1 MTALYAVGLVLTLA
15 LVFYLAS
22 SGGLPYTR
30 HEKLFTAAERNFYF
44 ALKAAVG
51 NRYTIFGKVRVAD
64 LVKVTRKT
72 NDKRGY
78 RALARI
84 AQKHVDYVLCDPATL
99 EIICTVELND
109 STHERKDRIDR
120 DRFVTEVFNHIGLP
134 IAWFK
139 ARSAYDIRAVQQQI
153 EHAIAAP
160 KQVAQNAAPK

>member
-1 MTALYAVGLVLTLA
+1 MTAIYVIGLAALLAV
-15 LVFYLAS
+15 VFFLAS
-22 SGGLPYTR
+22 PGGLPYTR
-30 HEKLFTAAERNFYF
+30 HEKLFSAAERNFYF
-44 ALKAAVG
+44 ALKTAVG

-120 DRFVTEVFNHIGLP
+120 DRFITEVFDHIGLP

-139 ARSAYDIRAVQQQI
+139 ARSVYDIKAVQQQI

-160 KQVAQNAAPK
+160 KQVAPNGAPK

>member
-44 ALKAAVG
+44 ALKAAIG

-64 LVKVTRKT
+64 LVKVTSKT
-72 NDKRGY
+72 NGERGY

-84 AQKHVDYVLCDPATL
+84 AQKHVDYVLCDPNTL
-99 EIICTVELND
+99 AIVCVIELND
-109 STHERKDRIDR
+109 STHDRKDRIER
-120 DRFVTEVFNHIGLP
+120 DRFISTVFKHIGLP
-134 IAWFK
+134 IAWVK
-139 ARSAYDIRAVQQQI
+139 ARATYDSQ
-153 EHAIAAP
+153 AIARAIDQAVLSFNQP
-160 KQVAQNAAPK
+160 G

>member
-1 MTALYAVGLVLTLA
+1 MTALYFVALVIILA
-15 LVFYLAS
+15 LLIFWS
-22 SGGLPYTR
+22 SPGGLPYTR
-30 HEKLFTAAERNFYF
+30 HEKLFSAAERNFYF

-78 RALARI
+78 RALAKI

-99 EIICTVELND
+99 EIVCAVELND

-120 DRFVTEVFNHIGLP
+120 DRFITKVFDHIGLP
-134 IAWFK
+134 IAWVK
-139 ARSAYDIRAVQQQI
+139 ARSSYDTNAVAIQI
-153 EHAIAAP
+153 
-160 KQVAQNAAPK
+160 QNAITKTKAANETTR